1 MFLNH
6 MVELKRVGTRDPFA
20 KLTKIF
26 TYNARQLCH
35 YWRNYLDPEVC
46 QHNLYDYE
54 KQYIDNWIRSIEQKM
69 VQFVGKPASRFK
81 KSIWS
86 LPI

>member
-35 YWRNYLDPEVC
+35 YWRNYLDPE
-46 QHNLYDYE
+46 
-54 KQYIDNWIRSIEQKM
+54 
-69 VQFVGKPASRFK
+69 GKN
-81 KSIWS
+81 I
-86 LPI
+86 